1 MTSPSARPVDHIA
14 PTVAAARP
22 SPATGID
29 PELAAGTTLAGGR
42 FVLRSVLGRG
52 GFGITYSAY
61 DHRLERA
68 VAVKEL
74 FPMPAF
80 RRGLDVVA
88 PTHAAGL
95 FTEAKARFLREASV
109 LARFSHPGIVR
120 VYEVGEENNT
130 AYLVMEL
137 LDGRSLATL
146 QAARGGAP
154 FVEAD
159 VVRVASS
166 CAQALTVVH
175 GAGVLHRDLNPS
187 NVVITLD
194 GRAVLV
200 DFGLAREFRTEV
212 SGSMTRLVTPGYAPP
227 EQYLGQGTFGPAS
240 DVYGLAATL
249 YKLVTGV
256 APVAALDRQA
266 GPPLPPP
273 RRVNPAVGRTV
284 SDAVM
289 DGLELL
295 AAHRPATMSEFLR
308 RLGLAASV
316 ATSESVTE
324 APPVTPPFEPTM
336 PPPVVL
342 PAPPPPP
349 LPLPLAPPPPP
360 PPPPVVAGAPVVRP
374 PGRWKVTL
382 PTYAA
387 AASLGAASPVLVNG
401 ILAALVLPALAT
413 AGDAVVLVRQRRLAR
428 PTRWSQ
434 RLPVPLYAAGRYL
447 RNLVSMV
454 WTAVPALIV
463 VGLLVAAAL
472 LLDGSG
478 VNDTVQDWVLRAG
491 GAGVALL
498 LVDGVL
504 ANRLR
509 YRAWV
514 IEDLA
519 RARLLLPSGRF
530 TSVGWAFLGAA
541 AVVIAVAL
549 AMEPELWPL
558 RR

>member
-1 MTSPSARPVDHIA
+1 MTSPSARPVDHHA
-14 PTVAAARP
+14 ATVAPSRP
-22 SPATGID
+22 SAATGVD
-29 PELAAGTTLAGGR
+29 PELPAGTKLAGGR

-52 GFGITYSAY
+52 GFGITYAAY
-61 DHRLERA
+61 DHRLERS

-80 RRGLDVVA
+80 RRGLDVVTPMHSA
-88 PTHAAGL
+88 EL
-95 FTEAKARFLREASV
+95 FAEAKARFLREASV

-146 QAARGGAP
+146 QMARGGAP

-166 CAQALTVVH
+166 CGQALTVVH
-175 GAGVLHRDLNPS
+175 RAGVLHRDLNPS

-200 DFGLAREFRTEV
+200 DFGLAREFRTDV

-266 GPPLPPP
+266 GVPLPPP
-273 RRVNPAVGRTV
+273 RRLNPAVGRTV

-289 DGLELL
+289 DGLELA
-295 AAHRPATMSEFLR
+295 AAHRPATMNEFLR
-308 RLGLAASV
+308 RLGLGASV
-316 ATSESVTE
+316 AESESVTV
-324 APPVTPPFEPTM
+324 APPVTPPFEHTM
-336 PPPVVL
+336 QPPVVL
-342 PAPPPPP
+342 PPPPPPP
-349 LPLPLAPPPPP
+349 LPLGSP
-360 PPPPVVAGAPVVRP
+360 PPPPVAAGVPSVRP

-382 PTYAA
+382 PTYSAA
-387 AASLGAASPVLVNG
+387 AALGAASPVLVNG

-413 AGDAVVLVRQRRLAR
+413 AGDAVVLVRQRRLGR
-428 PTRWSQ
+428 PSRWSQ
-434 RLPVPLYAAGRYL
+434 RLPLPLYAAGRML

-519 RARLLLPSGRF
+519 RSRLLRGAGRF
-530 TSVGWAFLGAA
+530 TTIGWVFLGV
-541 AVVIAVAL
+541 AVLVIVVAL